1 MRLVAVGIAL
11 TGALLLTACG
21 SGGEAPAASTAPAP
35 STPSATTSQ
44 PAPVMTSPTASP
56 VDTATPDPSMSAPP
70 SAAPTAPLVDYGA
83 VLAAWAAHHDADERF
98 DPGAMWDP
106 TPGWGPDDA
115 NNDKF
120 NDTTLTGGRVLSYDM
135 YVPRPSV
142 AAAKAI
148 ALATATLPADA
159 EILWRQQFPGC
170 YVVELTSATLGAVL
184 AGKPFRNPQG
194 KVQLQLR
201 SGAPTGPAVPFDPA
215 TVTSVRVRPAMAASA
230 AAFVGC

>member
-1 MRLVAVGIAL
+1 MRRTTAAATLALVLGL
-11 TGALLLTACG
+11 TGC
-21 SGGEAPAASTAPAP
+21 SGGAGEPAASTARTSVAA
-35 STPSATTSQ
+35 TRSATPIATRPSL
-44 PAPVMTSPTASP
+44 TASP
-56 VDTATPDPSMSAPP
+56 VDSATLDPSTS
-70 SAAPTAPLVDYGA
+70 PTPVPLTDYGA
-83 VLAAWAAHHDADERF
+83 ALAAWAGHHDADERF

-135 YVPRPSV
+135 YMPRPSV

-159 EILWRQQFPGC
+159 EILWRRQFPGC

-194 KVQLQLR
+194 QVQLQLR
-201 SGAPTGPAVPFDPA
+201 SGSPTGTADPFDP
-215 TVTSVRVRPAMAASA
+215 TKVTSVLVRPTIAASA
-230 AAFVGC
+230 SAFTGC

>member
-1 MRLVAVGIAL
+1 VRRTTAAATLAL
-11 TGALLLTACG
+11 TLGLTAC
-21 SGGEAPAASTAPAP
+21 SGGAGEPAASTARTSVAP
-35 STPSATTSQ
+35 TRSAT
-44 PAPVMTSPTASP
+44 PVATRPSPTASP
-56 VDTATPDPSMSAPP
+56 VDSATPDPST
-70 SAAPTAPLVDYGA
+70 SAAPVPITDYGA

-120 NDTTLTGGRVLSYDM
+120 NDTALTGGRVLSYDM

-194 KVQLQLR
+194 QVQLQLR
-201 SGAPTGPAVPFDPA
+201 SGAPTGPAAPFDPA
-215 TVTSVRVRPAMAASA
+215 TVTSVRVRPAIAASA
-230 AAFVGC
+230 AAFTGC